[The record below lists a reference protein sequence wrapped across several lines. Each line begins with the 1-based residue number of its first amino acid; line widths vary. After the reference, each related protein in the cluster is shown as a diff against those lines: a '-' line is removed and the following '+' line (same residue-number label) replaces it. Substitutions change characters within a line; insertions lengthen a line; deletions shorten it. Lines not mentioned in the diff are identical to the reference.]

1 MVAIWGTKDRFQGN
15 IEGVCMVA
23 RPCGAALA
31 KGRVAFEARLSLGWQ
46 PTTRWTPWKAR
57 VVYLAVFAAAIFLCW
72 AGVPLVIVGFLVGED
87 GDHGEPCPGGP
98 PRWSNSCKDR

>member
-1 MVAIWGTKDRFQGN
+1 
-15 IEGVCMVA
+15 MVA

-72 AGVPLVIVGFLVGED
+72 AGVPLVFVGFLVGED
-87 GDHGEPCPGGP
+87 GDYGEPCPGGP
-98 PRWSNSCKDR
+98 TVARTGESAADRECRAEEQGDEL